1 MRPASADQELFE
13 AFTAINERA
22 YADPRL
28 VANHVLTKAPHCD
41 DIARRFR
48 EGRTPAQ
55 PGRLRALWL
64 AARYYAVNLAA
75 FGLLGAAAAARALS
89 GQRGKSRLREFV
101 RRAAAEKKS
110 VTVVDVFALV
120 RRIAEQERFEETYLP
135 GLPEALEEAG
145 RAPVLLTRLY
155 GSRDPRLL
163 YRVFR
168 AFSRHPRPVLTEFDL
183 FRLSDWGALFLHLLT
198 FPFAVRRLAGTLATT
213 GAQGHVRRALW
224 ECLGQCYLPG
234 AGRRLAGRR
243 LGELLPPGSS
253 VISWHENQVVD
264 KCFYKGLRGANPAVA
279 LYGAQL
285 FVWPPELLNNHP
297 DRADAR
303 HGLCPD
309 VVAVN
314 GSHFLPDFPPE
325 GAGAPRYR
333 VGPALRYRFLHEA
346 RQGRPALG
354 KPLLALLSYHPGE
367 TRRVLALLRQ
377 AAPALA
383 ARGIPV
389 VYRFHPATRPAGYA
403 DLLPDDPAFE
413 KRPLPEALGDAG
425 AVIGSGSGALAEAV
439 ALGVGA
445 IAVEGGPGSL
455 NYLPALGRGSLWESA
470 RTPDDVVALYERF
483 CEAPP
488 DPMRTAAFREALFA
502 RPDAGRLA
510 EAFDLE
516 LSEDTPEKP
525 ASADREEHP

>member
-1 MRPASADQELFE
+1 MRPAPADQALFE

-41 DIARRFR
+41 DIGRRFR
-48 EGRTPAQ
+48 EGKAPAQ

-64 AARYYAVNLAA
+64 FARYYAVNLAA
-75 FGLLGAAAAARALS
+75 FGLLAAAAAARALS
-89 GQRGKSRLREFV
+89 GQKGKARLKAHI
-101 RRAAAEKKS
+101 RRAAVEKKS

-120 RRIAEQERFEETYLP
+120 RRIAEQERFADTYLP
-135 GLPEALEEAG
+135 GLPKALEEAG

-155 GSRDPRLL
+155 GSRDPRIL
-163 YRVFR
+163 YRAFR

-183 FRLSDWGALFLHLLT
+183 FRLSDWGTLFSHLLT
-198 FPFAVRRLAGTLATT
+198 FPFAVMRLARSLSST
-213 GAQGHVRRALW
+213 GAQGHIRRALW

-243 LGELLPPGSS
+243 LGELLPAGSS

-264 KCFYKGLRGANPAVA
+264 KCFYQGVRGTNPSVA

-314 GSHFLPDFPPE
+314 GSHFLPDCPPE

-346 RQGRPALG
+346 PQARPAPG
-354 KPLLALLSYHPGE
+354 KPLLALLSYHPEE
-367 TRRVLALLRQ
+367 TRRVLELLRQ

-389 VYRFHPATRPAGYA
+389 AYRFHPATRPAEYA
-403 DLLPDDPAFE
+403 SLLPDAPMFE
-413 KRPLPEALGDAG
+413 TRPLPEALGEAG
-425 AVIGSGSGALAEAV
+425 AVIGSGSGALAEAA

-445 IAVEGGPGSL
+445 ITVEGGPGSL
-455 NYLPALGRGSLWESA
+455 NYLPPLGRGSLWESA
-470 RTPDDVVALYERF
+470 RTPDDIVALYARF
-483 CEAPP
+483 CETPP
-488 DPMRTAAFREALFA
+488 DPARTAAFREALFA
-502 RPDAGRLA
+502 CPDPGRLA

-516 LSEDTPEKP
+516 FFEDLSEKP
-525 ASADREEHP
+525 ACADRKGRP